1 MTMLNAIAIDEIKA
15 RGEITEADVLKFRR
29 AFYADGRIGEHEAAQ
44 FFTLHRAATRYD
56 PQWIDCFVEMVT
68 DYLVNQAAPEGY
80 VTTDN
85 TAWLLANLTAD
96 GHNPGRAEFE
106 LVINILDKS
115 RWSPQSLARFALDQV
130 RTGIVTCAGPLRDGP
145 HLAGSTE
152 TTVAVTDADVEVL
165 RRILYAFGGD
175 GNITITRLEAEA
187 LFEINDSTVGAAN
200 ADCWRDLFV
209 KAIANC
215 VLTSSGYAVPSREQA
230 LARDAWLER
239 RGDLSTAKMLKG
251 MFAGYREISR
261 EEQVL
266 ARLERQKIEIVTGE
280 VVQVADAAWLAE
292 RLGRDGVISVNEQA
306 LLGFLKQEN
315 PRLAAELQVLVD
327 KLAIAA

>member
-29 AFYADGRIGEHEAAQ
+29 AFYADGRINENEAAQ
-44 FFTLHRAATRYD
+44 LFALHRAITRHD

-68 DYLVNQAAPEGY
+68 DYLVNQVAPEGY

-85 TAWLLANLTAD
+85 SAWLLANLSAD
-96 GHNPGRAEFE
+96 GHTLGRAEFE

-130 RTGIVTCAGPLRDGP
+130 RDGIVTCAGPLRE
-145 HLAGSTE
+145 GSTDAGI
-152 TTVAVTDADVEVL
+152 AVTDADVEVL

-187 LFEINDSTVGAAN
+187 LFDINDATVGADN

-209 KAIANC
+209 RAMANC
-215 VLTSSGYAVPSREQA
+215 VLTTSGYAVPSREQA

-261 EEQVL
+261 EEQLL

-280 VVQVADAAWLAE
+280 RVQVADAPWLAE
-292 RLGRDGVISVNEQA
+292 RLGRDGALSANEQA
-306 LLGFLKQEN
+306 LLDMIKQAD
-315 PRLAAELQVLVD
+315 PHLAAELQVLVD
-327 KLAIAA
+327 KLSVAA

>member
-1 MTMLNAIAIDEIKA
+1 MTMLNAIAIDEIKT
-15 RGEITEADVLKFRR
+15 RGEITESDVLKFRR
-29 AFYADGRIGEHEAAQ
+29 AFYADGRISEEDAAQ
-44 FFTLHRAATRYD
+44 LFNLHRAVTRHD

-68 DYLVNQAAPEGY
+68 DYLVNQAVPEGY

-85 TAWLLANLTAD
+85 SAWLLAQLKAD
-96 GHNPGRAEFE
+96 GHMPGRAEFE
-106 LVINILDKS
+106 LIINILDKS

-130 RTGIVTCAGPLRDGP
+130 RTGIVTCAGPLRDG
-145 HLAGSTE
+145 STE
-152 TTVAVTDADVEVL
+152 TTVAVSDADVEVL

-187 LFEINDSTVGAAN
+187 LFDINDATVGAAN

-215 VLTSSGYAVPSREQA
+215 VLTTSGYAVPSREQA

-280 VVQVADAAWLAE
+280 TVQVADAPWLAE
-292 RLGRDGVISVNEQA
+292 RLGRDGVISANEQA

-315 PRLAAELQVLVD
+315 PQLAIELQVLVD
-327 KLAIAA
+327 KLAVAA